1 VGRSLPTNNLKADS
15 HEFKHAS
22 ISIIISDSCVPFA
35 YRLDIGPGPDGIRA
49 LVWEYLDAPWFSGF
63 RFVQPGQVLEA
74 LMVTFPRFLFI
85 FLVFKQYRTR
95 SKQRWMVAMGVL
107 GALFPGV
114 ISLISIVGWVQGWT
128 QPPPSLSDPFF
139 PIYIPFPSILILA
152 TLLLKLIPV
161 GDAGTPD
168 ADSA

>member
-1 VGRSLPTNNLKADS
+1 MNSNTLRYRSSSAILVL
-15 HEFKHAS
+15 
-22 ISIIISDSCVPFA
+22 IILLVAATFVPFA

-152 TLLLKLIPV
+152 TRLLKLIPV